1 VSYQRLEAENAGKAL
16 RLFNEAT
23 FRGEQYYRPLDE
35 SGFVSLFLTPVKEG
49 DAVFAFCE
57 TENEKM
63 RGFIVGHFDGG
74 IERYFL
80 TMIEVDPAYR
90 RLGIGRELLERLQ
103 KAMDEDAAARSL
115 PLPEMEVSYFNPV
128 MITWDLPETDHHFH
142 NNAQGVLLGSPAHL
156 FLKNNGFRD
165 FDCQNSYHQQL
176 TQYRYPA
183 EAMAPYEKRMA
194 ERGLTV
200 EFYDP
205 EKHTDFEGLVADLNN
220 DLWNWQIPG
229 ELARE
234 GGPRP
239 MLVVNDHGKVG
250 GFAGPI
256 VVEPS
261 GRAWLLGLAVH
272 SRCRGCGCASVL
284 FNRMCDEFR
293 LAGAEYMTFF
303 TAEGNFARNIY
314 EGAGF
319 RIHASWAD
327 MRRRVVRH

>member
-1 VSYQRLEAENAGKAL
+1 MSYQRLDERKAGEAL

-23 FRGEQYYRPLDE
+23 LRGEQYYRPLDE
-35 SGFVSLFLTPVKEG
+35 SGFVSLLLTPVKQG
-49 DAVFAFCE
+49 DEVFAFCE
-57 TENEKM
+57 IENEVM
-63 RGFIVGHFDGG
+63 NGFIIGHFDSG
-74 IERYFL
+74 IKRYFL
-80 TMIEVDPAYR
+80 TMIEVEPSMR
-90 RLGIGRELLERLQ
+90 RKGIGRGLLNCLQEQMEQDSFERGL
-103 KAMDEDAAARSL
+103 KL
-115 PLPEMEVSYFNPV
+115 EMEVSYFNPV
-128 MITWDLPETDHHFH
+128 MLSWDLPETDHHFH

-165 FDCQNSYHQQL
+165 FDCQNSYHQCFAD
-176 TQYRYPA
+176 YKWPE
-183 EAMAPYEKRMA
+183 EAMAVYEKRMVD
-194 ERGLTV
+194 RGLTI

-205 EKHTDFEGLVADLNN
+205 ARHTDFDDLVKDLNN
-220 DLWNWQIPG
+220 DLWNWQIPA
-229 ELARE
+229 ELARK

-239 MLVVNDHGKVG
+239 MLIVNDHGRVG

-284 FNRMCDEFR
+284 FNRMCEEFR

-319 RIHASWAD
+319 RIHASWANA
-327 MRRRVVRH
+327 RRLVVRS